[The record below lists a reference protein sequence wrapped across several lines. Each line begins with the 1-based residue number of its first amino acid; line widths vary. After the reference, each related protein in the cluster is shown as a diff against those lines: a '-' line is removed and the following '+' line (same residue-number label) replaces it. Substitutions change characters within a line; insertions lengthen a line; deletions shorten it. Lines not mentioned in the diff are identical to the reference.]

1 MEDDLDE
8 IADGRE
14 EWVPVLERFWKEFK
28 QRVDFVDE
36 SVTRD
41 DVSEARQVGA
51 DPTTGKPISV
61 RYGKYGPFVQM
72 GTKNDEEKPK
82 FASLKANQRMDSV
95 TLEEALELFKL
106 PRTIGTTAEG
116 KPIRVAIGRFGP
128 YVQYGEKKYV
138 SIKDDDPYT
147 VELPRALELI
157 RAKEELDAN
166 RTILDFPDAGIQVLN
181 GRYGP
186 YITDRVKNA
195 KIPKDREPR
204 TLTLDECKTLIA
216 AAPERGKG
224 RFGRFA
230 KKKTAAPAAATAT
243 PTEKPTKAAAK
254 SKTASAKTE
263 SKAPAKTAAAKT
275 PVRAAAKTA
284 AKKSAS
290 KTTSKTASSKRSA
303 PK

>member
-1 MEDDLDE
+1 
-8 IADGRE
+8 
-14 EWVPVLERFWKEFK
+14 
-28 QRVDFVDE
+28 
-36 SVTRD
+36 VTRD
-41 DVSEARQVGA
+41 DVSEARQVGT

-72 GTKNDEEKPK
+72 GTKDDEEKPK

-138 SIKDDDPYT
+138 SIKEDDPYT

-166 RTILDFPDAGIQVLN
+166 RTILDFPEAGIQVLN

-195 KIPKDREPR
+195 KIPKDRDPK
-204 TLTLDECKTLIA
+204 TLTLEECKELIA
-216 AAPERGKG
+216 AAPARGKG

-230 KKKTAAPAAATAT
+230 KKTAAPAASVPAVA
-243 PTEKPTKAAAK
+243 EKPVKAAAK
-254 SKTASAKTE
+254 TKS
-263 SKAPAKTAAAKT
+263 APAKAVAKT
-275 PVRAAAKTA
+275 PARAAARATAKPAEKTPARKSPRKTGTAKRSTA
-284 AKKSAS
+284 AK
-290 KTTSKTASSKRSA
+290 
-303 PK
+303 